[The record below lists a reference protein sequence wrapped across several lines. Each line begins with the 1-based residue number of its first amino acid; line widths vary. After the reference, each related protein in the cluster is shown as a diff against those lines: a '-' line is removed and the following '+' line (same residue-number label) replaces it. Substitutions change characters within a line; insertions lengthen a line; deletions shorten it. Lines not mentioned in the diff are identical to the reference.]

1 MCVSFVFLFC
11 FGWLEIVLR
20 DASSSPVTR
29 SRHPVPSSGPVI
41 RFGIRSSHNHGPWL
55 TVQLQ
60 YPRQEPPSQ
69 NPKPPPVSPCFRA
82 GVAAAAAA
90 VPKQAAAAGAPQ
102 GQASPSLKEVCR
114 HRTGHRRG
122 SGVCPPFFWCR
133 IYISGPLPG
142 VPRPAGNRPG
152 HVLKTGCG
160 FFFLLF
166 SYFVVCYYISLTR
179 CEVVQLRG
187 E

>member
-1 MCVSFVFLFC
+1 MSLP
-11 FGWLEIVLR
+11 
-20 DASSSPVTR
+20 DPVIR
-29 SRHPVPSSGPVI
+29 SRHPVRSSGSASGPPTTAA
-41 RFGIRSSHNHGPWL
+41 HGS

-82 GVAAAAAA
+82 GVAAAAA

-142 VPRPAGNRPG
+142 VPRPAGDRPG

-160 FFFLLF
+160 FFLF
-166 SYFVVCYYISLTR
+166 IV
-179 CEVVQLRG
+179 
-187 E
+187 